1 MSELTP
7 REQLAVA
14 VNKID
19 QAIADAIAIADEHG
33 LSFDLDV
40 SYGMGGTYYPP
51 SMLQDEE
58 DGSWLVEEYY
68 LDANQGGW
76 VASSQTC

>member
-51 SMLQDEE
+51 AMLQDEE

-68 LDANQGGW
+68 LDADQGGW

>member
-1 MSELTP
+1 MNDLTP
-7 REQLAVA
+7 QQQLDAAVA
-14 VNKID
+14 KID
-19 QAIADAIAIADEHG
+19 QAIADAIFVADEYG
-33 LSFDLDV
+33 ISFDLDV

-51 SMLQDEE
+51 AILQDEE

-68 LDANQGGW
+68 LDAEQGGW

>member
-51 SMLQDEE
+51 SMLQDED

>member
-1 MSELTP
+1 MSDLTP
-7 REQLAVA
+7 KQQLAAAVA
-14 VNKID
+14 KID
-19 QAIADAIAIADEHG
+19 EAIAEAIAIADEHG

-51 SMLQDEE
+51 AILQDEE
-58 DGSWLVEEYY
+58 EGSWLIEEYY
-68 LDANQGGW
+68 LDADQGGW

>member
-7 REQLAVA
+7 KQKLAEA
-14 VNKID
+14 VRKID
-19 QAIADAIAIADEHG
+19 QAVADAMSIADEHG
-33 LSFDLDV
+33 LSFNLDV

-51 SMLQDEE
+51 AILQDEE
-58 DGSWLVEEYY
+58 EGSWLVDEYY
-68 LDANQGGW
+68 LDADQGGW

>member
-19 QAIADAIAIADEHG
+19 QAIADAIAIDDEHG

>member
-40 SYGMGGTYYPP
+40 SYGMGGRYYPP
-51 SMLQDEE
+51 AILQDEDE
-58 DGSWLVEEYY
+58 GSWLVEEYY
-68 LDANQGGW
+68 LDADQGGW